1 MILKNIRFLVTQNA
15 DRQILVNVD
24 LKISDNRISA
34 IGHDLSTN
42 GEEVLDCSDKVVMPG
57 LINAHTHVSMT
68 LLRGISDD
76 LELEEWL
83 NDVIFPVE
91 EKFDAEDAYVGAKL
105 GCLEMLKS
113 GTTCFNDMYYH
124 MDQVAE
130 AVEETGMRAV
140 LSRGVLDVDGG
151 ADERIGDAVDFAI
164 DYSEHERITPGFAP
178 HAVYTA
184 SSEVLSELKEFAED
198 LGSVYHIHVSE
209 TRSEVE
215 DFVKENYVTPLQ
227 HLDNLGVLDENLIA
241 AHCVWMM
248 DEEKDLLAEKG
259 GSVVHNP
266 AANLKLGSG
275 IADIPRF
282 LDRGVNVAL
291 GTDGVASNNNLNLF
305 EEAKLAALLH
315 KRNHPGDI
323 TAQQV
328 LDMATLNG
336 AEALGL
342 KHETGSVEIGKKA
355 DLITLGLDNPEMRPV
370 HGKEGLISNLVYAFD
385 GKVEEAIVDGRLVV
399 ENGEHSSVD
408 KNELIE
414 EVQNKARKFR

>member
-1 MILKNIRFLVTQNA
+1 LE
-15 DRQILVNVD
+15 NVD
-24 LKISDNRISA
+24 VKVSDNKISA
-34 IGHDLSTN
+34 IGHDLSTED
-42 GEEVLDCSDKVVMPG
+42 EEVLDCSDKVVMPG
-57 LINAHTHVSMT
+57 LVNAHTHVSMI

-83 NDVIFPVE
+83 NGVIFPAE
-91 EKFDAEDAYVGAKL
+91 EKLDAEDAYVGAKL

-113 GTTCFNDMYYH
+113 GTTTFNDMYYH

-151 ADERIGDAVDFAI
+151 AGERIGEAVDFAI

-215 DFVKENYVTPLQ
+215 DFVKENYATPLQ

-275 IADIPRF
+275 IADIPSF

-328 LDMATLNG
+328 LDMATVNG

-342 KHETGSVEIGKKA
+342 KDETGSVEIGKKA
-355 DLITLGLDNPEMRPV
+355 DLITIDLDNPEMRPV

-385 GKVEEAIVDGRLVV
+385 GKVEEVIVDGGLVV

-408 KNELIE
+408 E
-414 EVQNKARKFR
+414 EKVLEKVDERKEKF